1 MTVSYKD
8 HSSLSF
14 GLITPPS
21 EMRTAELGPH
31 DPGMDSYN
39 ILAPASGSRY
49 NLRKQSQTSLYPG
62 VAPSAYPNNYN
73 PYHHGRRRSGS
84 SSTTATSSTASTS
97 TYRPPSP
104 SFDIDS
110 RVFNV
115 GEFTATVHHFLISP
129 DVRWPAFFGL
139 SLGTS
144 SSSWSL
150 MATRLASHSLLPTT
164 PCHHASLLIFAH
176 KS

>member
-21 EMRTAELGPH
+21 EMRTAELGSN

-49 NLRKQSQTSLYPG
+49 NLRKLTQSSLYPG
-62 VAPSAYPNNYN
+62 VAPTAHPNNYN
-73 PYHHGRRRSGS
+73 SYHHGRRRSGS

-115 GEFTATVHHFLISP
+115 GEFTATVDLFLNSA

-144 SSSWSL
+144 SNSWSL
-150 MATRLASHSLLPTT
+150 MATKPASYSLLPTT
-164 PCHHASLLIFAH
+164 PSHQASLLIFAH